1 MAVLAQSAE
10 ICYTEPERKC
20 FPVRCDC
27 HIHMV
32 LDGADWKR
40 AIARHSGGVDEVW
53 VRRVLETYRKL
64 GFAYLRDGGDRWGA
78 GVRDHYLIHYVVS
91 GRGTFTAAGRAFP
104 VRAGEVF
111 LVWPN
116 VVVSYEAGTP
126 LSPLCAQG
134 HYGGFIGEKYENLS
148 QYAAMVTQKR
158 AKGADFI
165 KIMISGLM
173 DFDRFGVL
181 TEDGLP
187 PETIR
192 ELIHIAHEEGFAVM
206 AHANGARTVEAAA
219 LAGVD
224 SVEHGAY
231 LDTDALH
238 AMRENGT
245 VWVPTL
251 STIGNLRGMGRF
263 DEAAVAAIL
272 ESAMENV
279 AAFAAM
285 GGLIAPGTD
294 AGAWA
299 VPHGSLS
306 EYALLE
312 QVLGENAE
320 NILSRGAA
328 ECVFLDADRKSAA
341 IAEGNFRRLGIGAKV
356 TLTRAENYLSGN
368 CGAFSVPGCAVGTAR
383 DGCFFT
389 RFFCSCGEY
398 LTFWLGSMILNPL
411 LWCRG
416 LR

>member
-1 MAVLAQSAE
+1 MV
-10 ICYTEPERKC
+10 
-20 FPVRCDC
+20 DC

-32 LDGADWKR
+32 LDGVNWKD
-40 AIARHSGGVDEVW
+40 AIARHKAAPQEALIRQTLGH
-53 VRRVLETYRKL
+53 YQAL
-64 GFAYLRDGGDRWGA
+64 GFSYLRDGGDRWGVGA
-78 GVRDHYLIHYVVS
+78 KARSL
-91 GRGTFTAAGRAFP
+91 
-104 VRAGEVF
+104 AGE
-111 LVWPN
+111 
-116 VVVSYEAGTP
+116 YGITYRTP

-328 ECVFLDADRKSAA
+328 EIQRK
-341 IAEGNFRRLGIGAKV
+341 F
-356 TLTRAENYLSGN
+356 
-368 CGAFSVPGCAVGTAR
+368 
-383 DGCFFT
+383 
-389 RFFCSCGEY
+389 
-398 LTFWLGSMILNPL
+398 
-411 LWCRG
+411 
-416 LR
+416 